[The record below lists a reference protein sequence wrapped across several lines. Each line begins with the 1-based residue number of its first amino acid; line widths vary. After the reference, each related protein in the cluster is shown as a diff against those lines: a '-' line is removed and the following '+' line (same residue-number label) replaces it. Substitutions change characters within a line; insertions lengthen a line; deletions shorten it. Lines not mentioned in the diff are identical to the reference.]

1 MTSVQGVLIT
11 HKLHCMRGKLFVHV
25 SRREWEDD
33 SSKLGQGFDITSV
46 MGLHSDETL
55 RNARALYDTL
65 MGVNAPMPE
74 APRNEQRRDRVN
86 LVDICIFVSIS
97 VLSHLFLLGSR
108 CWQERLRQA
117 RATRQR
123 SADPAVVAWSAA
135 CYVMNCVLG
144 IHRPPKKPRLMDMKD
159 VKCFNCNKKGH
170 FARDCPDKAPRD
182 PR

>member
-65 MGVNAPMPE
+65 MGVNAPMPVV
-74 APRNEQRRDRVN
+74 PREDQRQNRASSYPH
-86 LVDICIFVSIS
+86 LCI
-97 VLSHLFLLGSR
+97 
-108 CWQERLRQA
+108 
-117 RATRQR
+117 
-123 SADPAVVAWSAA
+123 
-135 CYVMNCVLG
+135 
-144 IHRPPKKPRLMDMKD
+144 
-159 VKCFNCNKKGH
+159 
-170 FARDCPDKAPRD
+170 
-182 PR
+182 